1 MPRPPAT
8 PLAPVPVQASAP
20 RGSGSGRNRGAAR
33 SAVLLLAT
41 ALHMAAGCGGDS
53 DVIHIGVSLPL
64 SGDLEAPGRAML
76 RGVEML
82 VDNVNADGGIDGQP
96 VRIVAIDDGNT
107 PEGAAAAATRFADD
121 ERIVGVVGHFY
132 SSTALGATRTYD
144 DRGLVNIVPV
154 ANDPRVTRESPW
166 VFGMLPPTDVEGR
179 FMATYLSR
187 ILGID
192 RAAVIHETEAYGRG
206 LAEAFLAEADRLG
219 IEIVAVDAFDP
230 SLASPSTLV
239 RQLTD
244 VTAHAILVFSQ
255 VDVGRRIL
263 HQIHLSGL
271 HAPVLVPSAFVE
283 DPSLPAFTR
292 EFDVPLYAVSPFLYQ
307 TANSQATR
315 FQQEYVERYGHEPGT
330 GAPMAYDAAR
340 LLLTAAKEAG
350 PDRTA
355 VRDYLGELRDP
366 RAIHSVTGVLAMD
379 GGGAVDR
386 ALYLTHVDEGH
397 FKVAFTQLLP
407 DGGGGLRPVEV
418 VHVGVD
424 HFRVETIDPSSF
436 NFKLELFLWVKWQ
449 GEGLDTSEIIII
461 NGLHG
466 IDDERYVLV
475 EDLSGSVNYR
485 AYRMKSTYLT
495 PFDLREFPF
504 DRQTLEL
511 QVGHRTRESTELLL
525 VPDVGHFRSEPV
537 RLYDPEWRDLGRRV
551 YSELY
556 RYPSHFGN
564 PGVQERDDAPYFSSV
579 NVELGVARMA
589 LPHLL
594 TALLPLVLILV
605 LTVAVLWLS
614 RVEFAV
620 RLGIGMTSLLAI
632 LVFHMTQAASLPNIG
647 YLTKIDLY
655 FVTSYVWIFILFVT
669 MIGVYALRQQ
679 GFERSALTLNRIGPP
694 FVLLSAF
701 ATFAWITWGW

>member
-1 MPRPPAT
+1 MSMPLST
-8 PLAPVPVQASAP
+8 
-20 RGSGSGRNRGAAR
+20 AR
-33 SAVLLLAT
+33 SAGLILIMGAHLVAS
-41 ALHMAAGCGGDS
+41 CGGDP
-53 DVIHIGVSLPL
+53 DAIHVGVSLPL
-64 SGDLEAPGRAML
+64 SGELEAPGQAML

-82 VDNVNADGGIDGQP
+82 VDDVNANGGIHDRP
-96 VRIVAIDDGNT
+96 VRIIAVDDGNT
-107 PEGAAAAATRFADD
+107 PEGAAAAASTFADD
-121 ERIVGVVGHFY
+121 GRVVGVVGHFY
-132 SSTALGATRTYD
+132 SSTALGATRIYD
-144 DRGLVNIVPV
+144 DHGLVNIVPV
-154 ANDPRVTRESPW
+154 ANDPRVTRGSPW
-166 VFGMLPPTDVEGR
+166 VFGMLPPTDAESR
-179 FMATYLSR
+179 FMAAYLSR
-187 ILGID
+187 ILGIG

-206 LAEAFLAEADRLG
+206 LAAAFLAEADRLG
-219 IEIVAVDAFDP
+219 IEIVAVEAFDP
-230 SLASPSTLV
+230 SLATPSTTV
-239 RQLTD
+239 RGLPESAD
-244 VTAHAILVFSQ
+244 HAVLVFSQ
-255 VDVGRRIL
+255 VDAGREIL
-263 HQIHLSGL
+263 EEIHLRGVR
-271 HAPVLVPSAFVE
+271 APVLVPSAFVE

-292 EFDVPLYAVSPFLYQ
+292 EFDVTLYAVSPFLYQ
-307 TANSQATR
+307 TANAQATR
-315 FQQEYVERYGHEPGT
+315 FQQEYLERYGEEPGT
-330 GAPMAYDAAR
+330 GAPMAYDAVR
-340 LLLTAAKEAG
+340 LLLTAVEEAG
-350 PDRTA
+350 AERAA
-355 VRDYLGELRDP
+355 VRDYLRELREP
-366 RAIHSVTGVLAMD
+366 RTIHSVTGILTMD
-379 GGGAVDR
+379 EGGAVDR
-386 ALYLTHVDEGH
+386 PLYVTHVDEGH

-407 DGGGGLRPVEV
+407 DGDAGLRPVEV
-418 VHVGVD
+418 AHVGVD
-424 HFRVETIDPSSF
+424 HFRVENIDPSAF

-449 GEGLDTSEIIII
+449 GDELDTSEIIII

-504 DRQTLEL
+504 DQQTLEL
-511 QVGHRTRESTELLL
+511 QVGHRTRESSELLL
-525 VPDVGHFRSEPV
+525 VPDVGHIRSEPV

-564 PGVQERDDAPYFSSV
+564 PDVHNRDDAPYFSSV
-579 NVELGVARMA
+579 NVELAVARTA

-655 FVTSYVWIFILFVT
+655 FVTSYVWIFVLFVT

-679 GFERSALTLNRIGPP
+679 GFGRSALTLNRVGPP
-694 FVLLSAF
+694 FILLAAF
-701 ATFAWITWGW
+701 TTFAWITWGW